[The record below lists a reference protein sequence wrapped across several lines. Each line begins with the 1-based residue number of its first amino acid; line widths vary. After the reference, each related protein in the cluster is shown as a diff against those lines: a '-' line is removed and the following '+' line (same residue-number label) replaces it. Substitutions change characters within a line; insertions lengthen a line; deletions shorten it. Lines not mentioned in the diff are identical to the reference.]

1 MWMFRQSIVGLL
13 FVSMIGIASL
23 AGCDAGGSGTTP
35 APEGHDGKSAA
46 TGHAGGGP
54 AGGPM
59 SPEGKAE
66 AKKAAAGK

>member
-1 MWMFRQSIVGLL
+1 MFRQSIVGLL
-13 FVSMIGIASL
+13 FASMIGIASL
-23 AGCDAGGSGTTP
+23 AGCDGGGTGTTT
-35 APEGHDGKSAA
+35 APQGHDGVSTA

-66 AKKAAAGK
+66 ARKAAAAGK

>member
-1 MWMFRQSIVGLL
+1 MFRKSIVGLL
-13 FVSMIGIASL
+13 FAPIIGIAL
-23 AGCDAGGSGTTP
+23 MAGCDGGSGGTTT

-66 AKKAAAGK
+66 ARKAAAGK